1 MGAALSGAK
10 ARDQPQLARWQFT
23 LGITGLAGHKVNGS
37 ECEQWFSAPPPRQH
51 KIGPGGEGSQPGP
64 HPDVQVLTGLI
75 HRDSLSF
82 YLEGK
87 STVSI
92 TCATPFD

>member
-1 MGAALSGAK
+1 MAAALSGAN
-10 ARDQPQLARWQFT
+10 ASDQPRLMRWQFA
-23 LGITGLAGHKVNGS
+23 LGGTKLARQKLNGS
-37 ECEQWFSAPPPRQH
+37 ECEQWFRAHLPRQG
-51 KIGPGGEGSQPGP
+51 KNGPGGEGSRPGP

-75 HRDSLSF
+75 HRDFLKG

-92 TCATPFD
+92 TWATPFD

>member
-1 MGAALSGAK
+1 MAAALSGAN
-10 ARDQPQLARWQFT
+10 ASDQPRLMRWQFA
-23 LGITGLAGHKVNGS
+23 LGGTKLAEQKLNGS
-37 ECEQWFSAPPPRQH
+37 ECEQWFRAHLPRQR
-51 KIGPGGEGSQPGP
+51 KNGPDGEGSQSGP

-75 HRDSLSF
+75 HRDSLNF
-82 YLEGK
+82 YFEGR